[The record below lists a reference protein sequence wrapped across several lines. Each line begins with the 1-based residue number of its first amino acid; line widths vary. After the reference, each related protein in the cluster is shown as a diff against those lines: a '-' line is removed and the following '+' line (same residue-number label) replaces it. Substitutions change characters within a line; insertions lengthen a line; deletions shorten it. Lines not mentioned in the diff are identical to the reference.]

1 MSMKNNWIAE
11 QTQLQLSSVGQVVS
25 LLESGATIPFIARY
39 RKDQTGNLDEVAV
52 AAIADHL
59 KAYQTLEAR
68 RETVLNT
75 LAEAGINLP
84 ELLNRIRNCNDLKE
98 LEDLYLP
105 YKPRRKTRAS
115 IAKSLGLEKLA
126 AQLMRQE
133 ATDPQS
139 LAARY
144 IKPDVPNIEAA
155 LSGARD
161 IISEWVSEHAGLR
174 RQIRLLYQ
182 REALI
187 ASKISKGKESEAD
200 VYQQYFEFSEPL
212 KRCPSHRFLALMR
225 GAEAGL
231 LKVKISVD
239 QEKALE
245 QVQRYF
251 VKGRHASSEQVALAC
266 KDAWTRLLAPA
277 METEARNAARERSE
291 IEAIRVFSEN
301 LKQLLMAPPLG
312 PTRVLAL
319 DPGFQSGCKCV
330 CLDASGDLLYNE
342 NIYPFKSRDEA
353 LRAAKKVS
361 NLVSTYKLDAIAIG
375 NGTAGRETADW
386 IEQIR
391 FERPVKA
398 FLVNED
404 GASVYSASALGR
416 EEFPGY
422 DITVRGAVSIGRR
435 LMDPLAELVK
445 IDPKS
450 LGVGQYQHDVDATK
464 LRESLE
470 RTISFCVNAVG
481 VNLNTASAHL
491 LQYVSGLGPTLA
503 AKIVERRSA
512 LGPYANRKDLLDIK
526 GLGEKAYQQCAGF
539 LRIPESSDPLDNSAV
554 HPEHYTV
561 VAQIAADL
569 KAAIADLIG
578 NKPLLQQ
585 VENHRYESAEIGR
598 LTMGDI
604 LKELEKPGRD
614 PREAVSHFRF
624 APHIRSITDL
634 KVGMTLPAMIVNVT
648 RFGAFADIGIK
659 ESGLIH
665 ISMLANRFVSDP
677 MEVLHLQQQVRVKV
691 IEVDISRKRIA
702 LSLKDAD
709 T

>member
-1 MSMKNNWIAE
+1 MKNNWIAE
-11 QTQLQLSSVGQVVS
+11 KTQLQLSGVGQVVS

-75 LAEAGINLP
+75 LAEADINLP
-84 ELLNRIRNCNDLKE
+84 ELLHRIRNCNDLKE

-105 YKPRRKTRAS
+105 YKPRRKTRAT
-115 IAKSLGLEKLA
+115 IAKALGLEKLA
-126 AQLMRQE
+126 AQLMRQD
-133 ATDPQS
+133 ATHPES
-139 LAARY
+139 LASRFLTPEV
-144 IKPDVPNIEAA
+144 PDIDAA

-161 IISEWVSEHAGLR
+161 IIAEWVSEHAGLR
-174 RQIRLLYQ
+174 RQLRLLYQ
-182 REALI
+182 RDALI
-187 ASKISKGKESEAD
+187 ASKVSKGKESEAD

-245 QVQRYF
+245 QIQRYF
-251 VKGRHASSEQVALAC
+251 VKGRHASAEQVALAC

-277 METEARNAARERSE
+277 METEARNATRERSE
-291 IEAIRVFSEN
+291 AEAIRVFAEN

-312 PTRVLAL
+312 PTRVLAI

-342 NIYPFKSRDEA
+342 NIYPFKGRDEA

-361 NLVSTYKLDAIAIG
+361 HLVSTYKLDAIAVG

-491 LQYVSGLGPTLA
+491 LQYVSGLGPALA
-503 AKIVERRSA
+503 ARIVERRSA
-512 LGPYANRKDLLDIK
+512 LGPYSNRKDLLAIK
-526 GLGEKAYQQCAGF
+526 GLGEKAYQQSAGF

-554 HPEHYTV
+554 HPEHYPIVT
-561 VAQIAADL
+561 QIAADL
-569 KAAIADLIG
+569 KVEIADLIG

-585 VENHRYESAEIGR
+585 VENQRYESAEIGR
-598 LTMGDI
+598 LTMVDI

-614 PREAVSHFRF
+614 PRAAVSHFRF
-624 APHIRSITDL
+624 APHIRSIADL
-634 KVGMTLPAMIVNVT
+634 QVGMTLPAMIVNVT

-677 MEVLHLQQQVRVKV
+677 MEVVHLQQQVRVKV
-691 IEVDISRKRIA
+691 IEVDIPRKRIA